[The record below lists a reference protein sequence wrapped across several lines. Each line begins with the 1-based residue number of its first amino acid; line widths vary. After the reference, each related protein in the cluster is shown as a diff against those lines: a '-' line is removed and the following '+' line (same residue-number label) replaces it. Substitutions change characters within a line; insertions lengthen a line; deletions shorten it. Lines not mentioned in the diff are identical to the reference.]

1 MTLTQKNRYDFLD
14 LLRFIAAFS
23 VLIQHVFEKLSPSF
37 VIFSTNY
44 FQFGVFGVTLF
55 FLCSGFIIPVSLE
68 KQQSI
73 KKFWIS
79 RFFRLFPLYYLS
91 IVSTLIFSYFGFFSG
106 SIPSLKI
113 ILINLTM
120 LQRLL
125 GQPSLLG
132 LYWTLSLEMLFYII
146 VSALFIF
153 KLNKTFAN
161 AIIALL
167 ASFLIGVVCTHFFHF
182 FQKGWGTIFSIASMF
197 VGSVYFK
204 NIEKQ
209 IPNKKLILILIL
221 AFIALISIT
230 FFNLYKKDQPQ
241 YLGTLS
247 FIPVTTSLVMAYFIF
262 SLFYYFRNITFNKI
276 LIKLGIFSY
285 SIYLIQGS
293 ILGLI
298 PEIRNNPFATVV
310 IWIGSTLV
318 ISFFTYTY
326 IEKPAIQYGRSIIK
340 GKIN

>member
-1 MTLTQKNRYDFLD
+1 
-14 LLRFIAAFS
+14 
-23 VLIQHVFEKLSPSF
+23 
-37 VIFSTNY
+37 
-44 FQFGVFGVTLF
+44 
-55 FLCSGFIIPVSLE
+55 
-68 KQQSI
+68 
-73 KKFWIS
+73 
-79 RFFRLFPLYYLS
+79 
-91 IVSTLIFSYFGFFSG
+91 
-106 SIPSLKI
+106 
-113 ILINLTM
+113 
-120 LQRLL
+120 
-125 GQPSLLG
+125 
-132 LYWTLSLEMLFYII
+132 
-146 VSALFIF
+146 
-153 KLNKTFAN
+153 
-161 AIIALL
+161 
-167 ASFLIGVVCTHFFHF
+167 VVCTHFFHF